1 MKAVGLLG
9 GSFNP
14 AHAGHRHISV
24 EALRRLGLDEVWWLV
39 SPQNPLKSDAGM
51 APLATRVAAAGWAA
65 NHRRIRVSDLEVDLG
80 TRFAVDTVA
89 ALQRRYPN
97 VAFIWLMGA
106 DNLAQFHRWSRW
118 RRLAARV
125 PIAVFARPG
134 YMATALAAPAMAWF
148 GHRRHAATA
157 ARRWREWRLPAIV
170 VLDIR
175 MSPLSATAIRR
186 ADPDWATSPP
196 RGSPAHRPQRASPV
210 LRPLTRNPI

>member
-14 AHAGHRHISV
+14 AHAGHRHVSV

-39 SPQNPLKSDAGM
+39 SPQNPLKNAAGM
-51 APLATRVAAAGWAA
+51 APLDVRVASAGAVA
-65 NHRRIRVSDLEVDLG
+65 NHRRIHVTDLELHLG

-89 ALQRRYPN
+89 ALQRRYPR
-97 VAFIWLMGA
+97 VRFIWLMGA
-106 DNLAQFHRWSRW
+106 DNLAQFHHWSRW
-118 RRLAARV
+118 RGLAARV
-125 PIAVFARPG
+125 PIAVLARPG
-134 YMATALAAPAMAWF
+134 YMERALTAPAMAWF
-148 GHRRHAATA
+148 GRRRHASAL

-186 ADPDWATSPP
+186 ADPDWAL
-196 RGSPAHRPQRASPV
+196 RRLSPALLPR
-210 LRPLTRNPI
+210 

>member
-1 MKAVGLLG
+1 MKSVGLLG

-39 SPQNPLKSDAGM
+39 SPQNPLKPAAGM
-51 APLATRVAAAGWAA
+51 APLAARVAAAVRIAA
-65 NHRRIRVSDLEVDLG
+65 NRRIVVSDLEAGLG
-80 TRFAVDTVA
+80 TRFAVDTVE
-89 ALQRRYPN
+89 ALQRRYPK
-97 VAFIWLMGA
+97 VRFVWLMGA
-106 DNLAQFHRWSRW
+106 DNLVQLHRWSRW
-118 RRLAARV
+118 RGLGARV

-134 YMATALAAPAMAWF
+134 YMRRALTAAAMAWF
-148 GHRRHAATA
+148 GRRRHASAA

-186 ADPDWATSPP
+186 ADPDWATRP
-196 RGSPAHRPQRASPV
+196 R
-210 LRPLTRNPI
+210 

>member
-1 MKAVGLLG
+1 MKSVGLLG

-39 SPQNPLKSDAGM
+39 SPLNPLKDAAGM
-51 APLATRVAAAGWAA
+51 APLAARVASAAAVA
-65 NHRRIRVSDLEVDLG
+65 RQRHIHVTNLELRLG

-97 VAFIWLMGA
+97 VRFIWLMGA

-118 RRLAARV
+118 RGLAARV
-125 PIAVFARPG
+125 PIAVLARPG
-134 YMATALAAPAMAWF
+134 YMKDALTAPAMAWF
-148 GHRRHAATA
+148 GRRRHAATTA
-157 ARRWREWRLPAIV
+157 KCWREWRLPAIV

-186 ADPDWATSPP
+186 ADPDWATRP
-196 RGSPAHRPQRASPV
+196 R
-210 LRPLTRNPI
+210 

>member
-1 MKAVGLLG
+1 MKSIGLLG

-39 SPQNPLKSDAGM
+39 SPQNPLKAAAGM
-51 APLATRVAAAGWAA
+51 APLATRMARAAAVAC
-65 NHRRIRVSDLEVDLG
+65 HRRIRVTDVEAGLG

-89 ALQRRYPN
+89 ALQRHYPG
-97 VAFIWLMGA
+97 VRFIWLIGA
-106 DNLAQFHRWSRW
+106 DNLAGLHRWSRW

-134 YMATALAAPAMAWF
+134 YMRAALTAPAMAWF
-148 GHRRHAATA
+148 GRRRHASAT

-175 MSPLSATAIRR
+175 LSPLSATAIRR
-186 ADPDWATSPP
+186 ADPDWAISPP
-196 RGSPAHRPQRASPV
+196 SARRDISLDAAR
-210 LRPLTRNPI
+210 

>member
-1 MKAVGLLG
+1 VKTVGLLG

-24 EALRRLGLDEVWWLV
+24 EALHRLGLDEVWWLV
-39 SPQNPLKSDAGM
+39 SPQNPLKAARDM
-51 APLATRVAAAGWAA
+51 APLYTRTTAATVAAH
-65 NHRRIRVSDLEVDLG
+65 HRRIRVSDLELRLG

-89 ALQRRYPN
+89 AVIRRYPN
-97 VAFIWLMGA
+97 VRFVWLMGA
-106 DNLAQFHRWSRW
+106 DNLVELHRWSRW
-118 RRLAARV
+118 RTLARLV

-134 YMATALAAPAMAWF
+134 YMGRASTAPAMAWF
-148 GHRRHAATA
+148 RRWRHASAS

-186 ADPDWATSPP
+186 ADPQWADRGRTS
-196 RGSPAHRPQRASPV
+196 R
-210 LRPLTRNPI
+210 

>member
-1 MKAVGLLG
+1 MKSVGLLG

-39 SPQNPLKSDAGM
+39 SPQNPLKAADGM
-51 APLATRVAAAGWAA
+51 APLAARLASAAVAA
-65 NHRRIRVSDLEVDLG
+65 NHRRIHVTDLELHLG

-89 ALQRRYPN
+89 ALQRRYPG
-97 VAFIWLMGA
+97 VRFIWLMGA
-106 DNLAQFHRWSRW
+106 DNLVQFHHWSRW
-118 RRLAARV
+118 RGLASRV
-125 PIAVFARPG
+125 PIAVLARPG
-134 YMATALAAPAMAWF
+134 YMERALAAPAMAWF
-148 GHRRHAATA
+148 GRRRHAARA

-186 ADPDWATSPP
+186 ADPDWFRRPAARATPARATAAQTTAAPP
-196 RGSPAHRPQRASPV
+196 SR
-210 LRPLTRNPI
+210 

>member
-1 MKAVGLLG
+1 MKTVGLLG

-24 EALRRLGLDEVWWLV
+24 EALHRLGLDEVWWLV
-39 SPQNPLKSDAGM
+39 SPQTPLKAARDM
-51 APLATRVAAAGWAA
+51 APLHTRTTAATVAAH
-65 NHRRIRVSDLEVDLG
+65 HRRIRVSDLELRLG

-89 ALQRRYPN
+89 AVIRRYPN
-97 VAFIWLMGA
+97 VRFVWLMGA
-106 DNLAQFHRWSRW
+106 DNLVELHRWSRW
-118 RRLAARV
+118 RTLARLV

-134 YMATALAAPAMAWF
+134 YMSHALTAPAMAWF
-148 GHRRHAATA
+148 RRWRHASAS

-186 ADPDWATSPP
+186 ADPQWADRGRTS
-196 RGSPAHRPQRASPV
+196 R
-210 LRPLTRNPI
+210 